1 MKIIDQFPFVIPLF
15 VMFCS
20 EITKHLLHRLVA
32 GKWFEHGGM
41 PSSHSAF
48 VTSLLIV
55 VWMIDGMQSTAFTIS
70 VVFAGIVW
78 YDALFVRR
86 AVGNQAKMLNSLQQI
101 EKFPERI
108 GHSFLEVV
116 GGIVFGTIMTL
127 LVL

>member
-1 MKIIDQFPFVIPLF
+1 MKIIDQFPFLIPLF

-55 VWMIDGMQSTAFTIS
+55 VWMIDGMQSTTFTIS
-70 VVFAGIVW
+70 TVFAGIVW

-101 EKFPERI
+101 ETFPERI
-108 GHSFLEVV
+108 GHSFLEVI
-116 GGIVFGTIMTL
+116 GGIAFGSFMTL
-127 LVL
+127 IVL